1 MATSTRKR
9 KPKASSNPETAPQAS
24 IAAHESDAE
33 QATKA
38 GSTTKAKRTSI
49 AEQLSES
56 KPPAAAEQPSMA
68 AHGEHTNGNSPTR
81 EDIERR
87 AYELFIARG
96 AIHGNDL
103 EDWFR
108 AEQEFRN

>member
-9 KPKASSNPETAPQAS
+9 KSKTSSNPEIAPQAS
-24 IAAHESDAE
+24 IAEHQSDAA

-38 GSTTKAKRTSI
+38 GGTTTAKRTSI
-49 AEQLSES
+49 AAQPTES
-56 KPPAAAEQPSMA
+56 KPPIAAEQPNLA
-68 AHGEHTNGNSPTR
+68 VNGEHTNGNSPTR

-103 EDWFR
+103 ADWFR